1 LDWFEFLSTNDSAL
15 VTLDTV
21 ETFADRL
28 VESCRVL
35 KILQK
40 CSRRKFRIPMF
51 LYRLLR
57 AFASIGVTE
66 ETTLQHFRLIASGKQ
81 LRKAVAESVR
91 AVVIGLRSV
100 AESP

>member
-1 LDWFEFLSTNDSAL
+1 
-15 VTLDTV
+15 
-21 ETFADRL
+21 
-28 VESCRVL
+28 
-35 KILQK
+35 
-40 CSRRKFRIPMF
+40 MF